1 MCSFLSGVN
10 WIVVDDL
17 RKFRNNY
24 EHDILIAVLEQGII

>member
-17 RKFRNNY
+17 RNFRKNY
-24 EHDILIAVLEQGII
+24 EHDMLIVFLEQGII